1 MTVAEIL
8 SRKRTRIATVRMNE
22 TVATAARLLR
32 AEAVGA
38 LVVTDVCDTEG
49 HVAAGMFSERDV
61 VHAVADHGAAGLAL
75 KVGALISV
83 QRLVSCRS
91 ADSLDHVRGLMADHH
106 IRHLPVMVTGK
117 LSGIVSQGDLVKW
130 IISRQSETIEQLQQY
145 ITGVYPR

>member
-106 IRHLPVMVTGK
+106 IRHLPVIDDHT
-117 LSGIVSQGDLVKW
+117 LVGV
-130 IISRQSETIEQLQQY
+130 ISMRDVNAAAGREAEAAIAAT
-145 ITGVYPR
+145 PAFA

>member
-1 MTVAEIL
+1 MTVADIL
-8 SRKRTRIATVRMNE
+8 RRKRTRIATVRMGE

-75 KVGALISV
+75 RVGALISV
-83 QRLVSCRS
+83 QRLVACRS
-91 ADSLDHVRGLMADHH
+91 TDTLDHVRGLMADHH
-106 IRHLPVMVTGK
+106 IRHLPVIDDHV
-117 LSGIVSQGDLVKW
+117 LVGV
-130 IISRQSETIEQLQQY
+130 ISMRDVNAAAGREAEAARAAPAASA
-145 ITGVYPR
+145 VA

>member
-8 SRKRTRIATVRMNE
+8 RRKRTRIATVRMNE

-106 IRHLPVMVTGK
+106 IRHLPVIDDHT
-117 LSGIVSQGDLVKW
+117 LVGV
-130 IISRQSETIEQLQQY
+130 ISMRDVNAAAGREAEAASPAT
-145 ITGVYPR
+145 PAFA